1 MSTWTLEQAQDHLL
15 SLELFGMRFGLE
27 RMDRLLEEL
36 GSPQKRLRAIHVV
49 GTNGKSS
56 VTRMAAALLEA
67 HGLRAGAYV
76 SPHLESFAERIRI
89 GGEDLAPEAFGA
101 AVQRAAGA
109 AARVEQAAPSEGRV
123 TQFELLT
130 AAAFDEIA
138 ERGVDVAVV
147 EAGLGGRLD
156 ATNVLQ
162 APVAVLTSIGLEH
175 TRWLGDTEAAIAGE
189 KLAVLAP
196 GATLVCGPLGAEA
209 MQAARL
215 AVGERRGARM
225 VAVSASDVHAGLA
238 LPGYQRGNFAIACAA
253 VETLIGPLDPA
264 AVQRATTDGGVPGR
278 LQVMGEAPLVVLD
291 GAHNAAGVRTLARA
305 LGELVGERPLV
316 VVASIL
322 DDKDP
327 HEMLGELL
335 PRCVAAVLTQAAN
348 PRALPV
354 ADLLA
359 SAPRGDWEL
368 HARDEPRLALDLA
381 RELAGTRGAV
391 LVTGSLHLVGD
402 LLADPRHRVVSAR

>member
-1 MSTWTLEQAQDHLL
+1 MSPWSLEQAQDHLL

-27 RMDRLLEEL
+27 RMHRLLEEL
-36 GSPQKRLRAIHVV
+36 GSPQQRLRAIHVV

-67 HGLRAGAYV
+67 HGLKAGAYV

-89 GGEDLAPEAFGA
+89 GGDDLGPAAFA
-101 AVQRAAGA
+101 AAIERAA
-109 AARVEQAAPSEGRV
+109 QAAGRVGAVAPDDERV

-130 AAAFDEIA
+130 AAALDELA
-138 ERGVDVAVV
+138 QQEVDVAVI

-162 APVAVLTSIGLEH
+162 APVAVLTSVGLEH
-175 TRWLGDTEAAIAGE
+175 TRWLGDTEAAIAAE

-196 GATLVCGPLGAEA
+196 GATLVCGPLGDEALEVAGQVAAE
-209 MQAARL
+209 
-215 AVGERRGARM
+215 RGARM
-225 VAVSASDVHAGLA
+225 IVVPRADARSAIA
-238 LPGYQRGNFAIACAA
+238 LPGYQRGNFAIATAG
-253 VETLIGPLDPA
+253 VEALIGPLDPDA
-264 AVQRATTDGGVPGR
+264 SARATNDSGVPGR
-278 LQVMGEAPLVVLD
+278 LQVLGEAPLVLFD
-291 GAHNAAGVRTLARA
+291 GAHNAAGVRTLTQA
-305 LGELVGERPLV
+305 LGEVVGQRPLV

-327 HEMLGELL
+327 REMLGELL

-348 PRALPV
+348 PRALP
-354 ADLLA
+354 ASELLA
-359 SAPRGDWEL
+359 RAPRGDWEL
-368 HARDEPRLALDLA
+368 HAREESRAALELA
-381 RELAGTRGAV
+381 RELAGPRGAV

-402 LLADPRHRVVSAR
+402 LLADPRHRVVSAQ